1 MRTPSLLIVLLL
13 TACAASP
20 GPVVPGAG
28 TGAVLPS
35 SSASGTPSLP
45 GVDETGLGLTIPDDM
60 KIEVFARNLPGAR
73 VMVRDNFGGIWVS
86 RPSAGM
92 VTLLEI
98 GSGGTV
104 TNQYDIFRGLKNP
117 HGLAIGSSSVGSG
130 SVLYIAEETSIKKAV
145 LYSDAP
151 VETIATLPAGGRHTS
166 RTIEFG
172 PDGRLYVSIGS
183 TCDVCV
189 EANEKHGTILSMN
202 TDGTDQKI
210 FARGLRNT
218 VFFDWSYVTGD
229 LFATDMGRDN
239 LGDNLPPEEVNVI
252 TEGSHY
258 GWPYCYG
265 DRVRDTSFA
274 GTFDC
279 ATTEPP
285 RATLPAHIA
294 PLGLAFV
301 PEEGWPEEFWYDL
314 LVSEHGSWNSTDP
327 VGYKIVRIPM
337 DANGNPDGEPVDFV
351 SGFRKG
357 STVSGRPVDLMIEPG
372 GTLYISDDK
381 AGVIYRMSR
390 TVPAM

>member
-1 MRTPSLLIVLLL
+1 MRTPSTLLALFLLA
-13 TACAASP
+13 ACTSA
-20 GPVVPGAG
+20 GPVTPGSG
-28 TGAVLPS
+28 TGTVLPS
-35 SSASGTPSLP
+35 SAATGTPSVP
-45 GVDETGLGLTIPDDM
+45 GIDATGLGFTVPNDM
-60 KIEVFARNLPGAR
+60 KIEVFAKNLAGAR

-86 RPSAGM
+86 RPSAGV

-117 HGLAIGSSSVGSG
+117 HGLAIGPSSVGSG
-130 SVLYIAEETSIKKAV
+130 SILYIAEETSIKKAV

-183 TCDVCV
+183 TCDACV
-189 EANEKHGTILSMN
+189 EVNEKHGTILSMKP
-202 TDGTDQKI
+202 DGTDQKI
-210 FARGLRNT
+210 VARGLRNS

-239 LGDNLPPEEVNVI
+239 LGDTLPPEEVNVI

-265 DRVRDTSFA
+265 DRVRDTSIS
-274 GTFDC
+274 GNFDC
-279 ATTEPP
+279 ATSVPP
-285 RATLPAHIA
+285 KATLPAHTA

-301 PEEGWPEEFWYDL
+301 PEEGWPEDLWYDL
-314 LVSEHGSWNSTDP
+314 LVSEHGSWNSTEP

-337 DANGNPDGEPVDFV
+337 DANGNPTGDAVDFLT
-351 SGFRKG
+351 GFRKG
-357 STVSGRPVDLMIEPG
+357 SVVQGRPVDLMIEPG
-372 GTLYISDDK
+372 GTLYITDDK

-390 TVPAM
+390 TSPAM